1 MPSQTPTPKV
11 VPLLLPQA
19 GNSMEEGTILKW
31 MVAVGDRIKPG
42 VVLYELETDK
52 ATIEVEAEETGRLA
66 RIVLQDGQTAA
77 VKTPVA
83 YLAESD
89 ADLDEFLKGQTL
101 INGHSEAAPTP
112 APVQMPLTLG
122 ELTVPSAQVGASRV
136 KASPVAR
143 KAAEERGI
151 SLESL
156 FPGSGPD
163 GRILLEDVERA
174 AARAPQQ
181 MSVPAPISAPVAPV
195 SAPKPV
201 PAAAGGE
208 RKPMDKM
215 RKAIAKNLTVS
226 KQTVPH
232 WYASITID
240 AEPMLAFYKTEKALY
255 ACSLNDV
262 LVYACGRVIQ
272 EMPQFRSQVS
282 GDDVVEFP
290 TVNIGLAVALET
302 GLVVPVV
309 KGVDS
314 KNLKGV
320 AAESRRVIDAAK
332 DGKLEGI
339 GEGVFTI
346 SNLGMFG
353 VQEFAAIINPPESAI
368 LAVGAVREE
377 VVVKDGAMRP
387 GKKMTVTLSAD
398 HRIIDGVTS
407 ARFLA
412 RLKELLESPGLL
424 SAG

>member
-1 MPSQTPTPKV
+1 
-11 VPLLLPQA
+11 
-19 GNSMEEGTILKW
+19 
-31 MVAVGDRIKPG
+31 
-42 VVLYELETDK
+42 
-52 ATIEVEAEETGRLA
+52 
-66 RIVLQDGQTAA
+66 
-77 VKTPVA
+77 
-83 YLAESD
+83 
-89 ADLDEFLKGQTL
+89 
-101 INGHSEAAPTP
+101 
-112 APVQMPLTLG
+112 
-122 ELTVPSAQVGASRV
+122 
-136 KASPVAR
+136 
-143 KAAEERGI
+143 
-151 SLESL
+151 
-156 FPGSGPD
+156 
-163 GRILLEDVERA
+163 
-174 AARAPQQ
+174 
-181 MSVPAPISAPVAPV
+181 
-195 SAPKPV
+195 
-201 PAAAGGE
+201 
-208 RKPMDKM
+208 M

-232 WYASITID
+232 WYASITVD

-255 ACSLNDV
+255 PCSLNDV